1 MTERHDILIIGGG
14 IAGCS
19 AAIALSDRGHR
30 VQIVEKQDAWR
41 FQSSGIFVY
50 ANGLVSMESLGLLDE
65 IVAAGG
71 RAHALQADLLT
82 PEGRATLVPRA
93 AEALGGALDLLVNN
107 ASIFEHDSIQTATP
121 ESWDRHIDSNLR
133 APFELTQAFAAQAPG
148 PALDGQGEPLAR
160 AHVINMIDQR
170 VRKPVP
176 DFITYGIAK
185 AGLWAFT
192 RMAAQA
198 LGPQGIRV
206 NAIGPGPTLQGDRQ
220 TTAGFAAQRVATILR
235 RGGDPADIVA
245 AMRFILSAGSMTGQL
260 ICIDGGQHLG
270 WETPDVQGV
279 E

>member
-1 MTERHDILIIGGG
+1 MVERALITGAARRLGRAMAAALARDG
-14 IAGCS
+14 VAVAVHYAGS
-19 AAIALSDRGHR
+19 AAAAA
-30 VQIVEKQDAWR
+30 E
-41 FQSSGIFVY
+41 
-50 ANGLVSMESLGLLDE
+50 LVDE